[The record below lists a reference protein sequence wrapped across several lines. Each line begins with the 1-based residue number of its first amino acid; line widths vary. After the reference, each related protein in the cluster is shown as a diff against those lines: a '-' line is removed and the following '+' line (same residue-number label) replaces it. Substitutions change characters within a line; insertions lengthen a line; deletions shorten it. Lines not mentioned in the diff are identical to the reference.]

1 MLLKKICLFFILFII
16 PISVFAEELELAEN
30 AESAIMIEYS
40 TGEVLY
46 KKDANKRLAP
56 ASMTKIM
63 SLILIMENI
72 ENGKLKWNDV
82 IVVSK
87 NAASM
92 GGSQI
97 FLEAN
102 EMMSVEDLVKG
113 ICIASGNDATV
124 ALAEKIAGTE
134 GSFVKLMNDKVKEL
148 GLKNTNFVN
157 STGLDA
163 ENHYSTAYDMAMMA
177 KELIRHEKIL
187 EFSSIYEDYLRKN
200 TDNSFWLVNTN
211 KLVRFYSYIDG
222 LKTGYTSGAGYCL
235 TATGKKNGMRLIT
248 VVMNEDNTDNRT
260 KDTISMM
267 DYGFNMYSLD
277 NVVPK
282 NKALGSVK
290 INLGEREYENIK
302 ISSDVT
308 VLNNSQNDKRNVT
321 YDIVTNEVS
330 APIKVGEEIGSL
342 NLYEDGNFMYSV
354 PLTVM
359 NDVEKANIFT
369 VFVRYL
375 KDILSVNL

>member
-1 MLLKKICLFFILFII
+1 MKKICLFFILFLI
-16 PISVFAEELELAEN
+16 PITVFGEELNLAEN
-30 AESAIMIEYS
+30 AKSAIMIEAS
-40 TGEVLY
+40 TGEILY
-46 KKDANKRLAP
+46 KKNPNEKLAP

-72 ENGKLKWNDV
+72 ESGRLKWNDI

-87 NAASM
+87 NASSM

-97 FLEAN
+97 FLETN

-134 GSFVKLMNDKVKEL
+134 SAFVKLMNDKAKEL

-177 KELIRHEKIL
+177 RELIKHEKIL
-187 EFSSIYEDYLRKN
+187 EFSSIYEDYLRKG
-200 TDNSFWLVNTN
+200 TENSFWLVNTN
-211 KLVRFYSYIDG
+211 KLVRYYSYIDG
-222 LKTGYTSGAGYCL
+222 LKTGYTSDAGYCL

-248 VVMNEDNTDNRT
+248 VVMNVDNTDNRS
-260 KDTISMM
+260 KDTIAMM

-277 NVVPK
+277 K
-282 NKALGSVK
+282 ILEKDESLGNVK
-290 INLGEREYENIK
+290 INLGKKEYENIM
-302 ISSDVT
+302 ITTDIT
-308 VLNNSQNDKRNVT
+308 ALNSNQNDKRNVT
-321 YDIVTNEVS
+321 YDIQTNEVS
-330 APIKVGEEIGSL
+330 APVKVGDEVGKI
-342 NLYEDGNFMYSV
+342 NVYEDGIFMYSV

-359 NDVEKANIFT
+359 NDVDKANIFT
-369 VFVRYL
+369 VFIRNL
-375 KDILSVNL
+375 KDIISINI

>member
-1 MLLKKICLFFILFII
+1 MRKICLFFILFLI
-16 PISVFAEELELAEN
+16 PLSVFGEELDLAEN
-30 AESAIMIEYS
+30 AKSAIMIES
-40 TGEVLY
+40 SSLEVLY
-46 KKDANKRLAP
+46 NKNANERLAP

-72 ENGKLKWNDV
+72 ESGRLKWNDIV
-82 IVVSK
+82 VVSK
-87 NAASM
+87 NASSM

-97 FLEAN
+97 FLETN
-102 EMMSVEDLVKG
+102 EMMTVEDLVKG

-134 GSFVKLMNDKVKEL
+134 KAFVKLMNDKVKEL

-177 KELIRHEKIL
+177 NELIKHEKIL
-187 EFSSIYEDYLRKN
+187 EFSSIYEDYLRKG

-248 VVMNEDNTDNRT
+248 VVMNEDTIDNRT
-260 KDTISMM
+260 KDTIAMM
-267 DYGFNMYSLD
+267 DYGFNMYSVSKIVKKD
-277 NVVPK
+277 D
-282 NKALGSVK
+282 ALGKIK
-290 INLGEREYENIK
+290 INLGKKEYENIV
-302 ISSDVT
+302 SMSDIL
-308 VLNNSQNDKRNVT
+308 VLNKNQQEKRNVT
-321 YDIVTNEVS
+321 YDIVTDNVS
-330 APIKVGEEIGSL
+330 APIKYGDIVGKI
-342 NLYEDGNFMYSV
+342 NVYENGNFKYNI
-354 PLTVM
+354 PITVM
-359 NDVEKANIFT
+359 NDVDKANIWL
-369 VFVRYL
+369 VFVRNL
-375 KDILSVNL
+375 KDILSINI